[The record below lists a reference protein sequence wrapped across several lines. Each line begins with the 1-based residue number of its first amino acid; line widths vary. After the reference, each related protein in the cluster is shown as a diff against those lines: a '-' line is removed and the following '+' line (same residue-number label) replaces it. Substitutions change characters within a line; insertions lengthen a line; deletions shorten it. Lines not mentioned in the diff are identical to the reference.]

1 MNKLVFF
8 SFLLIVLI
16 LPATVA
22 SADISASMSG
32 IEVDKVTQSP
42 SPARPGETVEL
53 SISIQNVGDEDLSD
67 IVVSLNPEYPFT
79 SISGQSLT
87 KKISF
92 LEARQDEEDG
102 TILKFNLKVDP
113 DIAEDTYDIDV
124 VVKDSGSDAKKITPL
139 NIDIQGKEYAQV
151 VTISD
156 SNIDLATVE
165 PLEFVITN
173 TGDAPIKNM
182 EFSWKEPTGVVL
194 PVYSSTSKYI
204 KYLGVG
210 ESANVSYS
218 VMADVNANPGLY
230 QLDLTLQ
237 FQDYNSD
244 NSTIQ
249 TKAGIFVGGKT
260 DFDLSYSESDGGEVS
275 LSLANVGNNEAYSV
289 KLSIPEQD
297 NFVTTGSSSSIV
309 GNLEKGDYTVTS
321 FSISRAGAVASD
333 AEAGADSQAQAR
345 SSFEKTAEDGEA
357 VQQQKDSANE
367 LLVLIEYTDSTG
379 QRLSVEKAVQIE
391 DLTSGTMGT
400 AGSMG
405 PGPGRTGSN
414 TYLYAVALIL
424 IAGGLV
430 FYRKKKMEKEGN
442 YEPIGVQL
450 GMLKRKILGKDK
462 E

>member
-1 MNKLVFF
+1 MWFLMNKLAYF
-8 SFLLIVLI
+8 SFLLILLI
-16 LPATVA
+16 LPVTA
-22 SADISASMSG
+22 SADISASISG

-42 SPARPGETVEL
+42 APARPGETVEL
-53 SISIQNVGDEDLSD
+53 SLSIQNVGDEDLSD
-67 IVVSLNPEYPFT
+67 IVVSLDPEYPFT

-87 KKISF
+87 KRISF

-102 TILKFNLKVDP
+102 TILKFILKVDP
-113 DIAEDTYDIDV
+113 DVAEDTYDIDV
-124 VVKDSGSDAKKITPL
+124 VVKDSGSDARKRTPI

-151 VTISD
+151 VTISE

-218 VMADVNANPGLY
+218 VMADVNADPGLY
-230 QLDLTLQ
+230 QLDITLQ
-237 FQDYNSD
+237 FQDYDGD

-275 LSLANVGNNEAYSV
+275 LSLANIGNNEAYSV
-289 KLSIPEQD
+289 KLSIPKQD

-321 FSISRAGAVASD
+321 FSISRTGAMASD
-333 AEAGADSQAQAR
+333 AEV
-345 SSFEKTAEDGEA
+345 TAEDGEA
-357 VQQQKDSANE
+357 MQQQGDSANE
-367 LLVLIEYTDSTG
+367 LLVLIEYTDTTG

-400 AGSMG
+400 AGSKG
-405 PGPGRTGSN
+405 PGQTGSN

-424 IAGGLV
+424 ISGGLV

-442 YEPIGVQL
+442 CEPIGVQL
-450 GMLKRKILGKDK
+450 RMLKGKILGKDK

>member
-16 LPATVA
+16 LPATTA

-42 SPARPGETVEL
+42 APARPGETVEL
-53 SISIQNVGDEDLSD
+53 SLSIQNVGNEDLSD
-67 IVVSLNPEYPFT
+67 IVVSLDPEYPFT

-113 DIAEDTYDIDV
+113 DVAEGSYDIDV
-124 VVKDSGSDAKKITPL
+124 VVKDSRSDVKKRIPL
-139 NIDIQGKEYAQV
+139 NIDIRGKEYAQV

-218 VMADVNANPGLY
+218 VMADVNADPGLY
-230 QLDLTLQ
+230 QLDITLQ
-237 FQDYNSD
+237 FQDYDGD

-249 TKAGIFVGGKT
+249 TRAGIFVGGKT

-333 AEAGADSQAQAR
+333 AEV
-345 SSFEKTAEDGEA
+345 TAEDGEA
-357 VQQQKDSANE
+357 MQQQRDSANE
-367 LLVLIEYTDSTG
+367 LLVLIEYTDTTG

-391 DLTSGTMGT
+391 GLTSGTMST

-405 PGPGRTGSN
+405 PESGQTGSN

-450 GMLKRKILGKDK
+450 GMLKDKILGKD
-462 E
+462 